1 MKKGLLFAIVLT
13 LVACGVEN
21 NINFSTTQGNCA
33 DGSTNASYC
42 MAVTIQNNNGGQ
54 NYINST
60 NYPITN
66 LSLSVSGASNVGYP
80 SAQGSS
86 YDPNNCLGSTINPG
100 SSCTFYLWLTGESF
114 GVGTHTPITVNA
126 NYTVNNTLP
135 WVTSGNSATSS
146 LTVYETPGL
155 QISSTG
161 SSPAYNGYVQTYNNS
176 GFNTPF
182 KAESENIANAV
193 ANDNY
198 YGFLYL
204 AGNSGVYFSG
214 NSNYAGN
221 ATGGSSSIKGAT
233 NIIISG
239 QTIYGNPNGSL
250 SNSVYTASMQKESFS
265 WTQYATGL
273 TNPTANVS
281 AITGTR
287 LFFANAN
294 NAYVC
299 TQNAT
304 GNNCSQEGVGIN
316 GGNITALGYTT
327 ISASSGTVY
336 TGIIAGNAGGL
347 WAESGVIGSP
357 VNSWVSVTTGNG
369 AAIANVIKIVSDVN
383 NNLYIATSTGNF
395 YLFPANGNVSTQ
407 TSSLTS
413 FPWTVQNPVALVVD
427 NSGGVIYIATSSGVI
442 YSCPNS
448 TTGAGSCTSIGQ
460 SAYTSGILG
469 LNIITQLTSG

>member
-1 MKKGLLFAIVLT
+1 MKKIAIITTALLV
-13 LVACGVEN
+13 VACGVEN

-42 MAVTIQNNNGGQ
+42 MAVQIQNNNGGQ

-66 LSLSVSGASNVGYP
+66 LTLSVSGAGNVGYP

-126 NYTVNNTLP
+126 SYTVNNTLP
-135 WVTSGNSATSS
+135 WVTSGNTANST

-155 QISSTG
+155 QISSSGG
-161 SSPAYNGYVQTYNNS
+161 SSAYNGYVQTYNNS
-176 GFNTPF
+176 GFNSPF
-182 KAESENIANAV
+182 RAESEAVANAV

-204 AGNSGVYFSG
+204 AGNSGIYFSG

-233 NIIISG
+233 NLIVSG
-239 QTIYGNPNGSL
+239 QTIYGTPNGSL
-250 SNSVYTASMQKESFS
+250 SNSAYSANMQKESFS

-273 TNPTANVS
+273 TNPNS
-281 AITGTR
+281 NMNAITGTR

-294 NAYVC
+294 NVYVC

-336 TGIIAGNAGGL
+336 TGIVSGNAGGL
-347 WAESGVIGSP
+347 WAESGIVGSP
-357 VNSWVSVTTGNG
+357 ANSWVSVTTGSG
-369 AAIANVIKIVSDVN
+369 SAIASVVKIVSDIN
-383 NNLYIATSTGNF
+383 NNLYIATSSGSF
-395 YLFPANGNVSTQ
+395 YFFPVNGNVGTQ
-407 TSSLTS
+407 TSSLLP
-413 FPWTVQNPVALVVD
+413 FPWTVSNPVAMVVD
-427 NSGGVIYIATSSGVI
+427 NNGGVIYIATTSGVI

-448 TTGAGSCTSIGQ
+448 TTGAGSCTMIGP
-460 SAYTSGILG
+460 SVYSSSILG
-469 LNIITQLTSG
+469 LNIITQLTSS